1 MKPSREQVLQA
12 VVSIG
17 EIIPFFPKGSLSDDL
32 IVECLLEFIGDERQL
47 EWFAN
52 AAVRRLSKYEGIP
65 QLRRLFC
72 IKYQPADGI
81 QPIFDDPAE
90 FAAQESMLE
99 AQYRMR
105 EMEENDRRLAE
116 YRRQAA
122 LAPPED
128 REPLLLPEPKM
139 IPTATTAVVLHQ
151 PRETRSLRELE
162 AEVAALPKSPVRS
175 EEERLRAVQELEETL
190 RKLPRE

>member
-128 REPLLLPEPKM
+128 REPLLTSRTEDDPHCYNRRRSP
-139 IPTATTAVVLHQ
+139 PT
-151 PRETRSLRELE
+151 P
-162 AEVAALPKSPVRS
+162 
-175 EEERLRAVQELEETL
+175 
-190 RKLPRE
+190 